1 MFHSIMIGIT
11 VNHKGVV
18 ALKQYVFTFDTND
31 CQRDLIFNASGIV
44 DAVNQLK
51 FIMNVLKADSN
62 YQTKS
67 VYYKGI
73 IFNNH
78 LL

>member
-1 MFHSIMIGIT
+1 M
-11 VNHKGVV
+11 
-18 ALKQYVFTFDTND
+18 KQYVFTFDTND
-31 CQRDLIFNASGIV
+31 HQRDLIINASGIV

-51 FIMNVLKADSN
+51 LILNVVKTDSN
-62 YQTKS
+62 YQTKG
-67 VYYKGI
+67 VYYKGV